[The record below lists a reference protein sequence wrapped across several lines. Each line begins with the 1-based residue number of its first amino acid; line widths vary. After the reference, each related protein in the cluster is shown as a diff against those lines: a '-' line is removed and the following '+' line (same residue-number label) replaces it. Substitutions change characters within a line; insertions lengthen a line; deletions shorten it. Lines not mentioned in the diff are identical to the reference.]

1 MMSQLTV
8 SELDKPKGELVQ
20 NESRELIKRVSGWPK
35 QDLKEL
41 ANRIKEKSGV
51 DILIGNGVVS
61 NVRKVSHDK

>member
-1 MMSQLTV
+1 MSQLTV
-8 SELDKPKGELVQ
+8 SELYKPNGELVQ
-20 NESRELIKRVSGWPK
+20 NESKELIKRVSEWPT

-61 NVRKVSHDK
+61 NIRKVSHDK

>member
-1 MMSQLTV
+1 MSQLTV

-61 NVRKVSHDK
+61 NVRKVSHD

>member
-1 MMSQLTV
+1 MSQLTV

>member
-8 SELDKPKGELVQ
+8 SELDKPKGELIQ

-61 NVRKVSHDK
+61 NVRKVSHD

>member
-8 SELDKPKGELVQ
+8 SELYKPNGELVQ
-20 NESRELIKRVSGWPK
+20 NESKELIKRVSEWPT

-61 NVRKVSHDK
+61 NIRKVSHDK

>member
-1 MMSQLTV
+1 MSQLTI
-8 SELDKPKGELVQ
+8 SELNETKGELVQ
-20 NESRELIKRVSGWPK
+20 QESKDLIKRVSEWPK
-35 QDLKEL
+35 KDLKEL

>member
-1 MMSQLTV
+1 MSQLTV
-8 SELDKPKGELVQ
+8 SELDKPKGELIQ

>member
-1 MMSQLTV
+1 MSQLTI
-8 SELDKPKGELVQ
+8 SELNEPKGELVQ
-20 NESRELIKRVSGWPK
+20 QESKDLIKRVSGWPK

-61 NVRKVSHDK
+61 NVRKVSHD